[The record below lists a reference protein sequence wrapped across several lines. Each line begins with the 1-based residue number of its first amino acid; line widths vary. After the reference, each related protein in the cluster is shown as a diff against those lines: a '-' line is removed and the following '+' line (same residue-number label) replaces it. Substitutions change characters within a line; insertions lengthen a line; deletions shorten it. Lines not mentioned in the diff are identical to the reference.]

1 MAGKRDFKGWH
12 IPRELSLDTYTPE
25 TSLYNVI
32 LVAGVI
38 GMYSNARDQDNR
50 NKGKGICPTIVR
62 TRKKKQV

>member
-1 MAGKRDFKGWH
+1 MAYTKRTVLG
-12 IPRELSLDTYTPE
+12 YVY

-38 GMYSNARDQDNR
+38 GMNSNARDQDNR